1 MEFDPGGMEKA
12 LIASARR
19 SLGANDVSWNR
30 EWMFLLLFV
39 SVFRFRTNVDSALK
53 KTQVQS
59 EKCRFI
65 AMVGCVSKGSLHG
78 LLVS

>member
-1 MEFDPGGMEKA
+1 MISISINTRVEPCPAHYRALSVEFDPGGMEKA

-39 SVFRFRTNVDSALK
+39 SVFRFRTNVDSA
-53 KTQVQS
+53 
-59 EKCRFI
+59 
-65 AMVGCVSKGSLHG
+65 
-78 LLVS
+78 